1 MSGPAS
7 AATHPATSRNGTSGA
22 PATRGSP
29 GPDARSVPDLVRD
42 LLRAVSGMIRGTAH
56 MAALEAREIV
66 PRFGRRVALLVGSAI
81 VAGAGILLALGG
93 AALLV
98 ESALQLPRWAAVL
111 GVGLL
116 ALCAGAAG
124 IAAALRRLGA
134 ADLAF
139 PETLAEISKDADA
152 LSSHGADR

>member
-1 MSGPAS
+1 MSVPAS
-7 AATHPATSRNGTSGA
+7 AGKQPATSRNGTSGA
-22 PATRGSP
+22 PPSRESR

-42 LLRAVSGMIRGTAH
+42 LLRAVSGMVRGTAH

-81 VAGAGILLALGG
+81 MAGAGILLALGG
-93 AALLV
+93 AALLI
-98 ESALQLPRWAAVL
+98 ESALQLPRWAAV
-111 GVGLL
+111 GAVGLL

-124 IAAALRRLGA
+124 IATALRRLGNP
-134 ADLAF
+134 DLAF

-152 LSSHGADR
+152 FASHGADR